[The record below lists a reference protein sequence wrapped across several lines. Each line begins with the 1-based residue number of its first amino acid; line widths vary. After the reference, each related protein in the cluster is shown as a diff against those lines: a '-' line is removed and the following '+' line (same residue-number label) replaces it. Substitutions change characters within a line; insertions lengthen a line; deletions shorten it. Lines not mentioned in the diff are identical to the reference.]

1 MMDDTRL
8 QAAQEELMRQHWD
21 VFRTEALTVAHG
33 GTEVIVPGCV
43 ACRKLL
49 YTSNQY
55 LSHLSVG
62 CSSKCPRTIFTTRIN
77 NSSRFDWMPSLR
89 WLRCRGLGGRD
100 ASFLPAHKHLHGVLA
115 LARFI
120 GVFKGV
126 L

>member
-33 GTEVIVPGCV
+33 GTAVIVPSCV

-55 LSHLSVG
+55 LSHLVLDVL
-62 CSSKCPRTIFTTRIN
+62 PNVLEQF
-77 NSSRFDWMPSLR
+77 SRLE
-89 WLRCRGLGGRD
+89 
-100 ASFLPAHKHLHGVLA
+100 
-115 LARFI
+115 
-120 GVFKGV
+120 
-126 L
+126 